1 MEKISAIRTRRGRGK
16 RVNVFLNGKFAF
28 SLEAEVAIKEGLQI
42 GQELSANQIEAL
54 AKSDYVH
61 RCLNAATYYLSYRP
75 RSESEVRKRLQ
86 QRGFDGDSV
95 ETVIAKL
102 KEQGLVDDMAFA
114 QFWKDNRE
122 FFSPR
127 SQWLTKSELRRKGV
141 ASDIIEQVVDTVDD
155 EDNAYRAALS
165 KARSLP
171 LSDYLSFRR
180 RLGGY
185 LKQRGFGYEVI
196 NHTVGRIWQEQESEA
211 IKERR

>member
-54 AKSDYVH
+54 AKSDHVH
-61 RCLNAATYYLSYRP
+61 RCLNAATHYLSYRP
-75 RSESEVRKRLQ
+75 RSESEIRKRLQ

-102 KEQGLVDDMAFA
+102 EEQGLVDDMAFA

-141 ASDIIEQVVDTVDD
+141 ASDIIEQVVDTIDD
-155 EDNAYRAALS
+155 EDNAYRAALI